1 MQSIISTLTPAINA
15 RMLTRS
21 QTEAFERGLTMLERV
36 PQVSKFVRDTR
47 KFKDYHRKVKLL
59 LTYLQTLAIPPVE
72 LPKRN
77 VGRLT
82 KEAQKA
88 YNEALRK
95 KQAEEAK
102 RSLFPE
108 LASPSDVQPL
118 TYKGIVANPNGDSI
132 ASTMLH
138 LNDIKIFLSESLQER
153 VNSVRDLRNEMA
165 QKAEKAKAMA
175 EANNDAAERNIA
187 PIYSEQD
194 IAEYATRAA
203 VIESDILPSI
213 YRAVDEEMGEVYL
226 RLSPKTGDPQYIEET
241 KKLFSA
247 PPESLRTLFRPF
259 YDKAQERDNT
269 FADRVAAKIAYDRP
283 EVKAERDRAAKHKAE
298 ADAMIK
304 YILRKDKPASKARVK
319 GLKERIDKLR
329 SEYSDILT
337 PVDFEIYEA
346 VLQKTKEECEKK

>member
-15 RMLTRS
+15 RMLTRT

-59 LTYLQTLAIPPVE
+59 LTYLQTLAIPSVE
-72 LPKRN
+72 LPKRS
-77 VGRLT
+77 VGRPT

-88 YNEALRK
+88 YNDALRK

-118 TYKGIVANPNGDSI
+118 TYKGIIANPNGDSI

-153 VNSVRDLRNEMA
+153 VNSVRELRNEMA

-213 YRAVDEEMGEVYL
+213 YHAVDEEMGEVYL
-226 RLSPKTGDPQYIEET
+226 RLSPKTGDPQYIEDT

-247 PPESLRTLFRPF
+247 SPESLRTLFRPF

-269 FADRVAAKIAYDRP
+269 LADRVAAKIAYDRP

-319 GLKERIDKLR
+319 GLKERIEKLR
-329 SEYSDILT
+329 IEYSDILT

-346 VLQKTKEECEKK
+346 VLQKTKEECEKR